1 MTSSENVIFCLFSDK
16 PHSSQYFLKYELFDI
31 NLLLF
36 QIEGRWTVVFLI
48 AATVH
53 FIGITF
59 YAFFASGELQPWAE
73 PTNEEVQSWNP
84 MEQLQP
90 SEQKVSWVFFYICG
104 ITFVMSQPCSKFKLC
119 FTLLKTTSYRRNSN
133 SRPKAQE
140 SRATSAGRRK

>member
-90 SEQKVSWVFFYICG
+90 SEQKVS
-104 ITFVMSQPCSKFKLC
+104 
-119 FTLLKTTSYRRNSN
+119 
-133 SRPKAQE
+133 
-140 SRATSAGRRK
+140 